1 MITDEPV
8 DPGDS
13 ANSVGPTA
21 GSSDVGA
28 RGGVVDAALVIV
40 TYNSADYLAGLL
52 GSIPQAANGL
62 TLRTI
67 VVDNDSVDSTAT
79 VASTWPGVTFISTGG
94 NLGYSG
100 AINVARAHAGPARAL
115 VILNPDLVLNPNA
128 IVLLLDALSDPS
140 VGIAAPTNLEPDGR
154 VFHHLHQEAGVLR
167 AFGDSCFGAHW
178 RRRPRFLSEMLLRDE
193 DYRPRDVAWAGG
205 AALAISAR
213 CNEAV
218 GDWDSEH
225 YFLYAEETDYA
236 RRARDLG
243 FRVRY
248 VPEASVTHHGAGS
261 GQSPRLRALMSVN
274 RIRYFEA
281 QRAPHAA
288 FAYRWAVTFQ
298 HVLRASDPDH
308 RAALRYVRSRRM
320 WSDLPPHSP
329 ASSATY

>member
-1 MITDEPV
+1 MTTDEPV
-8 DPGDS
+8 VLGDS
-13 ANSVGPTA
+13 ATSVGSTP
-21 GSSDVGA
+21 GSAEEGV
-28 RGGVVDAALVIV
+28 RGGIVDAALVIV
-40 TYNSADYLAGLL
+40 TYNSADYLAELL

-67 VVDNDSVDSTAT
+67 VVDNGSVDSTAI
-79 VASTWPGVTFISTGG
+79 VASAWPGVTFISSGG

-115 VILNPDLVLNPNA
+115 IILNPDLVLSPNA
-128 IVLLLDALSDPS
+128 IGLLLDALSDPR

-154 VFHHLHQEAGVLR
+154 VFRHLHQEAGILR

-178 RRRPRFLSEMLLRDE
+178 RRRPRFLSETLLRDE

-218 GDWDSEH
+218 GDWDAER

-243 FRVRY
+243 FLVRY
-248 VPEASVTHHGAGS
+248 VPKASVTHHGAGS

-281 QRAPHAA
+281 QHAPRAA
-288 FAYRWAVTFQ
+288 FAYRWAVTLQ
-298 HVLRASDPDH
+298 HVLRVSDPDH
-308 RAALRYVRSRRM
+308 REALRYVRSRRR
-320 WSDLPPHSP
+320 WSELPPHRP
-329 ASSATY
+329 A